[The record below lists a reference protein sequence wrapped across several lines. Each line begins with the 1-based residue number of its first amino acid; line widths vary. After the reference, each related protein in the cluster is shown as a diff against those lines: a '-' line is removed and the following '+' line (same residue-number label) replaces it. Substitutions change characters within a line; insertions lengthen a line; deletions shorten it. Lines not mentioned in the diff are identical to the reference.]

1 MNSAVIV
8 CAGRG
13 KRMKSD
19 INKVYMSVG
28 GKAVLQLTMEKFMSL
43 DEIDELVVVIS
54 RDDEELFAEIKKDI
68 DSPKPVKV
76 AYGGAERRDSVYSGL
91 KLVDPA
97 CDIVLIHDGA
107 RPFVEKSDIIKS
119 IECAKESGACAL
131 AVRVKDTVKLA
142 DDEGFVESTPER
154 DRLWAVQTPQTFSY
168 KLIMEAYSRA
178 VDIGLLATDD
188 CMVAESAGYRVRLV
202 EGSYENIKLTTP
214 EDMLFA
220 KEILKKRM

>member
-28 GKAVLQLTMEKFMSL
+28 GKAVLQLTMERFMSL

-54 RDDEELFAEIKKDI
+54 RDDEKLFSEIKKDM
-68 DSPKPVKV
+68 DASKSVKV

-131 AVRVKDTVKLA
+131 AVRVKDTIKLA

-168 KLIMEAYSRA
+168 KLIMEAYARA

-188 CMVAESAGYRVRLV
+188 CMVAESAGHRVRLV
-202 EGSYENIKLTTP
+202 EGSYENVKLTTP

>member
-8 CAGRG
+8 CAGKG

-28 GKAVLQLTMEKFMSL
+28 GKAVLQLTMEKFISL

-54 RDDEELFAEIKKDI
+54 RDDEELFAEIKKHT
-68 DSPKPVKV
+68 DSSKPIKV
-76 AYGGAERRDSVYSGL
+76 ACGGEERRDSVYNGL

-97 CDIVLIHDGA
+97 CGIVLIHDGA
-107 RPFVEKSDIIKS
+107 RPFVDKSDIIKS

-131 AVRVKDTVKLA
+131 AVRVKDTIKIA

-154 DRLWAVQTPQTFSY
+154 DKLWAVQTPQTFSY
-168 KLIMEAYSRA
+168 KLIMEAYSGA
-178 VDIGLLATDD
+178 VDKGLVSTDD
-188 CMVAESAGYRVRLV
+188 CMVAECAGHRVRLV